1 MTSRVSKRPTNATL
15 ANRPSDSVTRNYS
28 SKLKSVRSKKACN
41 CASDNFD
48 KDSSSNSKDSS
59 KTSRRRGR
67 ESQAP
72 SGRRIVS
79 TMRRRRGKKRK
90 ERRTMRRLRVPIAKL
105 VAYLG
110 TSMMVKPT
118 RKMG

>member
-41 CASDNFD
+41 CASDNSD

-67 ESQAP
+67 ESLAP
-72 SGRRIVS
+72 SGRRTVS
-79 TMRRRRGKKRK
+79 TMRRRGKRRREK
-90 ERRTMRRLRVPIAKL
+90 RTMRRLRVPIAK
-105 VAYLG
+105 
-110 TSMMVKPT
+110 
-118 RKMG
+118 

>member
-1 MTSRVSKRPTNATL
+1 MTSRVSKRPTSATP

-67 ESQAP
+67 GRKSQAP
-72 SGRRIVS
+72 SGRRTVS
-79 TMRRRRGKKRK
+79 TMRRRRGKKRREK
-90 ERRTMRRLRVPIAKL
+90 RTMRRLRVPIAK
-105 VAYLG
+105 
-110 TSMMVKPT
+110 
-118 RKMG
+118 